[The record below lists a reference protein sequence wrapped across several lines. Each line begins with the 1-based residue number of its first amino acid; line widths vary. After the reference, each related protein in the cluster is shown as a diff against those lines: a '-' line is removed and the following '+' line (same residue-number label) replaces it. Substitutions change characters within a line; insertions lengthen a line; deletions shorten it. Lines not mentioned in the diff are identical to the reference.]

1 LLSDLNACFIAD
13 EEFAKEMREDFKRTF
28 KQCREVTE
36 EYSTGRKSAVRLGQ
50 LFLRLFASL
59 L

>member
-1 LLSDLNACFIAD
+1 
-13 EEFAKEMREDFKRTF
+13 MREDFEKTF
-28 KQCREVTE
+28 RQCREVTE
-36 EYSTGRKSAVRLGQ
+36 EYSTGKRSVIRLGQ